1 MTRGLKD
8 VELVLQTAKESQ
20 MPMPLAS
27 LVRDR
32 LISAVAKGRGDI
44 DWTDWLWVY
53 RRKQDSKEIWNK
65 RRIHRIQK
73 LQN

>member
-1 MTRGLKD
+1 
-8 VELVLQTAKESQ
+8 LVLQTAKESQ

-44 DWTDWLWVY
+44 DWTGLALGASEDAGL
-53 RRKQDSKEIWNK
+53 KGNLE
-65 RRIHRIQK
+65 
-73 LQN
+73 